1 MRGQKGMEQGACMC
15 ECDIVIMLE
24 VDEVSPSLPVL
35 WPAVVQHQVKG
46 VSTQQF

>member
-1 MRGQKGMEQGACMC
+1 MRGQKGIEWGVR

-46 VSTQQF
+46 VSSQQI